1 MQLCRACT
9 SLRRAEIDAALI
21 AGASDVEVA
30 RRFGLKRAA
39 IQRHRV
45 RHLIQPMRDRI
56 ALLTRD
62 SEEQRQRQ
70 QLAQAVAEGELSTE
84 ALVAAHLG
92 LRAQTKKLSRIEDR
106 LEREAAHAEDIH
118 HLLRALP
125 LVARRPGLLCDKAS
139 HTNQE
144 ARYDKQDTNSKK

>member
-106 LEREAAHAEDIH
+106 LERETAHAEDIH
-118 HLLRALP
+118 HLTGGAAIAGAQLRAIETG
-125 LVARRPGLLCDKAS
+125 AKM
-139 HTNQE
+139 
-144 ARYDKQDTNSKK
+144 